1 MKKVKMVPII
11 MFNGDEY
18 RSSVSLFRLKEAL
31 KAAISVL
38 QTIETIKDLDL
49 EDNPVLRLTC
59 LEYSGEYLSFGLN
72 EADELREILTELETL
87 PNEE

>member
-38 QTIETIKDLDL
+38 QTCYESKDLGL
-49 EDNPVLRLTC
+49 EDYPVLRITC
-59 LEYSGEYLSFGLN
+59 LSYAGESCCVDEGDLSDLK
-72 EADELREILTELETL
+72 EIFTELEAL